1 MRLIGTNWTKFG
13 SNWIKLVKTR
23 SNRKKSVYQIKLD
36 QIGSNWIKRDQ
47 IGSSRIKS
55 DETGLNQFL
64 LIFRYQIGQKKKN
77 WIKLVLPYFLIQ
89 FPRKLFFFEFGNPK
103 VTVHK
108 VKFKKEYFP
117 RKLFAEIRYINPSFL
132 APLDSDDVTSQAE

>member
-1 MRLIGTNWTKFG
+1 M
-13 SNWIKLVKTR
+13 IKLISTGKGKQIS
-23 SNRKKSVYQIKLD
+23 SNQIELN

-77 WIKLVLPYFLIQ
+77 WIKLVSNTV
-89 FPRKLFFFEFGNPK
+89 FPHIVSTETILF
-103 VTVHK
+103 
-108 VKFKKEYFP
+108 
-117 RKLFAEIRYINPSFL
+117 
-132 APLDSDDVTSQAE
+132 